1 MMKNN
6 ILSDIGTAARLFKEI
21 RQVREDKKTL
31 EIKQCAR
38 VSCYKLSPA
47 FLDTV
52 EGCTLVGHN
61 YKLYESVKP
70 IFDTFSYDE
79 KRMLAFA
86 PKDGDFI
93 ERVQFWQNALKYTIE
108 PTLYHV
114 VIFTIIQRFIHIKQ
128 RIQ

>member
-1 MMKNN
+1 MKNN
-6 ILSDIGTAARLFKEI
+6 ILSDIGTAARLFKDI
-21 RQVREDKKTL
+21 RQARKDGKTL
-31 EIKQCAR
+31 EIKQSVQVPCIK
-38 VSCYKLSPA
+38 SSPA

-52 EGCTLVGHN
+52 EGCTLAGRN
-61 YKLYESVKP
+61 WKLYEIVKP
-70 IFDTFSYDE
+70 IFDTFSYDD

-93 ERVQFWQNALKYTIE
+93 ERIQFWQNALKYTIK

-128 RIQ
+128 IGQ